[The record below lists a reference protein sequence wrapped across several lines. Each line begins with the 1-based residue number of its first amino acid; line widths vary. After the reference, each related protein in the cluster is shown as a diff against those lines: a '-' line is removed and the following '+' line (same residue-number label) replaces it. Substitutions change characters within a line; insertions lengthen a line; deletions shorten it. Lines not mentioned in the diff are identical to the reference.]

1 MKKYILSIIALGLIV
16 GCGNS
21 HKSSPPKENRV
32 KVDVVNFVPSKNM
45 EKHFSYGMTFV
56 YGGIGRRLVEILP
69 NNNIKITQYASSISH
84 TILGEVIQDKS
95 IVYNDTNITG
105 FYDDTSGQFSNITYT
120 TPRYI
125 YKNDVVTTSYKEYT
139 FNHYNPD
146 VGMDIGTEQHELRH
160 ECLFKDIVNI
170 VHDSSGN
177 IQKKGGEYLLLECTE
192 ENTITYH
199 IALEHRNISDLDG
212 TSTRTK
218 MKRFKYYEKNIGYL
232 SEYTDDKANPY
243 NYFVDKIEYLNEN

>member
-1 MKKYILSIIALGLIV
+1 MKKYLLSIFILLLFI
-16 GCGNS
+16 GCGSSN
-21 HKSSPPKENRV
+21 KSSSSNENRV
-32 KVDVVNFVPSKNM
+32 KIDVVNFVPSENM
-45 EKHFSYGMTFV
+45 LKHFSYGMTFV
-56 YGGIGRRLVEILP
+56 YSGIGRREVEMLP
-69 NNNIKITQYASSISH
+69 NNNIKITQYANSITPSVSQ
-84 TILGEVIQDKS
+84 EVIQDKS

-105 FYDDTSGQFSNITYT
+105 FYDDTSGYFSTTTYT

-160 ECLFKDIVNI
+160 ECLFKDIVNT